1 MMRFGACVID
11 VIVYVATAN
20 ETKKPWNGCGEGPV
34 RCKANYTL
42 NLYGKIALLTTQ
54 KLLKEV
60 KVKPKMSNIQ
70 NKKNEHSKTKNTNIP
85 KQKIRTFQNKKH
97 EHSKT

>member
-1 MMRFGACVID
+1 MLPIGMTDGF
-11 VIVYVATAN
+11 VYIAATN
-20 ETKKPWNGCGEGPV
+20 ETKKPWSACGEGPSG
-34 RCKANYTL
+34 CQANYTL
-42 NLYGKIALLTTQ
+42 NLYGKIALVTTQ
-54 KLLKEV
+54 KLFKEV